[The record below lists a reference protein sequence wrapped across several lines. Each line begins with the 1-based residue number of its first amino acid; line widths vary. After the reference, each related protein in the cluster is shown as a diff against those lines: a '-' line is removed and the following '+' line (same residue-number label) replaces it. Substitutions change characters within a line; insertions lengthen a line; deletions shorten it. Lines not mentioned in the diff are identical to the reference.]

1 MQILKMSCCK
11 LKECCCKLK
20 HQKYARALKEGGS
33 GYQDFYI
40 FEREAVILFL
50 GLCDY
55 SDKFP
60 KMFLQFVRWGIPF
73 KRKFLSSMAVFIIE
87 DALSVWANLGKHSLF
102 VSLFVPSV
110 KTGTRRIICLHELS
124 SVVGRSSRTTED
136 SSSRRIKKQSVLINI
151 FRKQF

>member
-1 MQILKMSCCK
+1 MLLQIKTSKVCA
-11 LKECCCKLK
+11 
-20 HQKYARALKEGGS
+20 HTEGRRD
-33 GYQDFYI
+33 GYLDFYI

-50 GLCDY
+50 GQCYY

-60 KMFLQFVRWGIPF
+60 KMFLQFVRWGMPF
-73 KRKFLSSMAVFIIE
+73 NLKFLSSMAVFIIE

-110 KTGTRRIICLHELS
+110 KTGTRRIICLNELS